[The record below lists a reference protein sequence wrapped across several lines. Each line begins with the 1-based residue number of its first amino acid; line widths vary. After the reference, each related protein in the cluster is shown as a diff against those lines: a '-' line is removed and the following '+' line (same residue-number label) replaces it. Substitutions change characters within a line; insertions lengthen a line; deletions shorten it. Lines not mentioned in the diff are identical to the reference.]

1 MGAKDRLRA
10 LIRRAEGPQVSI
22 PQEDGTVVSFP
33 ERDLAQAYLIAN
45 AREGGLTRDDHPLCQ
60 AARNSSDPKW
70 RESVWSGP
78 SDEQIAEFE
87 EIEDLSEG

>member
-1 MGAKDRLRA
+1 MAAKDRLRA

-45 AREGGLTRDDHPLCQ
+45 AREGGQTRDDHPLCA
-60 AARNSSDPKW
+60 AARRSPDPAW
-70 RESVWSGP
+70 SLSVFAGP
-78 SDEQIAEFE
+78 SDEEIPE

>member
-1 MGAKDRLRA
+1 MGLRDAVRRLQK
-10 LIRRAEGPQVSI
+10 RAEGPLVVI
-22 PQEDGTVVSFP
+22 PQEDGTVRRFP
-33 ERDLAQAYLIAN
+33 QSQLAGAYLIAN

-78 SDEQIAEFE
+78 SDEEIAEFE
-87 EIEDLSEG
+87 EIEDLSE